1 MRYKEVKTMNLLD
14 KIILKLYLWKFP
26 QKPLEQKPETIFPE
40 PQIIPIKTIH
50 GVCWYPERA
59 VVNGIA
65 NKERI
70 CRSLVES
77 MIQELA
83 ECLGSTIT
91 MENQDEFGT
100 LRIQGTLDVV
110 IDNNNF
116 KFGD

>member
-1 MRYKEVKTMNLLD
+1 MKYKEVKTMNLLD
-14 KIILKLYLWKFP
+14 KIILKLYLWRFP

-40 PQIIPIKTIH
+40 PQTIPIKTIH

-65 NKERI
+65 DRKRI
-70 CRSLVES
+70 CPSIVES
-77 MIQELA
+77 MVPELA

-110 IDNNNF
+110 INNNNF

>member
-14 KIILKLYLWKFP
+14 KIILKLYLKRFP
-26 QKPLEQKPETIFPE
+26 EKPLEQKPIFPE
-40 PQIIPIKTIH
+40 PQKVAIRTIH

-59 VVNGIA
+59 VVHGIA
-65 NKERI
+65 ARKRI
-70 CRSLVES
+70 CTSIVES
-77 MIQELA
+77 MVPELS

-91 MENQDEFGT
+91 MEKQDEFGT

-110 IDNNNF
+110 INNNDF